1 MTTTFKG
8 IARKALVRT
17 GLVRN
22 LVLVAALAGSAMTL
36 SACGFHLRGSGGNYT
51 LPFASM
57 YIGLP
62 DSSPLAIDLKR
73 NIRVNGST
81 VVVTDPKAADAVV
94 EIITDPEKTRS
105 KSILSLNSAG
115 RVSEYLLA
123 YNIVFRVRDRTGA
136 ELLGPTQ
143 ITLTRPI
150 TFNETQLLA
159 KEQEEAQLY
168 RDMQGDL
175 VQQMM
180 RRMAAIKPSRPVTAP
195 TSTVSPLLVPG
206 VVAPGS
212 VANPATP
219 ATPTAPASTVP
230 PVQPSAAP
238 TEPSTQRQE

>member
-8 IARKALVRT
+8 IL
-17 GLVRN
+17 RN
-22 LVLVAALAGSAMTL
+22 TVLVAALAGTVMSL

-57 YIGLP
+57 YVGLP
-62 DSSPLAIDLKR
+62 ESSPLAIDLKR
-73 NIRVNGST
+73 NIRVNGNTT
-81 VVVTDPKAADAVV
+81 VSNDPLSADATIEV
-94 EIITDPEKTRS
+94 ITDPEKTRS

-123 YNIVFRVRDRTGA
+123 YNIVFRVKDKAGR

-150 TFNETQLLA
+150 TFSETQLLA

-168 RDMQGDL
+168 RDMQKDL

-180 RRMAAIKPSRPVTAP
+180 RRMAAIKPSSPNATP
-195 TSTVSPLLVPG
+195 TSTVSPLTLQG

-212 VANPATP
+212 VAAPSGA
-219 ATPTAPASTVP
+219 PTTVQPASA
-230 PVQPSAAP
+230 PVEKT
-238 TEPSTQRQE
+238 TEPAVPTRQE